1 MGSSQ
6 GTWLVRGDPWPQEV
20 AGQPQRCLG
29 QAQAKQ
35 APHRTLPK
43 RSPPWLPRP
52 LLAPCLLYL
61 SLQVQKL
68 HCFRSPWSPLLP
80 DTPIPGQQATA
91 RHSCG
96 HSMAELGTEVDR
108 QECQTTISFN
118 RELCAWLS
126 SPKVRCFQAGS
137 TIDLS
142 CGSALTSFWEGDTC
156 AVHHHSQTVST
167 QTLNLILQGD
177 VGIHSQVHLPPA
189 ESLPGQCHLP
199 FVI

>member
-1 MGSSQ
+1 MGLSQ

-52 LLAPCLLYL
+52 LLAPRLLYP

-80 DTPIPGQQATA
+80 DTPIPGQQTTA

-96 HSMAELGTEVDR
+96 HSMAELGTR
-108 QECQTTISFN
+108 WTGRSAALPSPST
-118 RELCAWLS
+118 ELCAWLS

-142 CGSALTSFWEGDTC
+142 CGSALTSNLPRQAKPASWPLCPEILRVREVGLSWG
-156 AVHHHSQTVST
+156 HSHFGVFT
-167 QTLNLILQGD
+167 QLSNKGKAAL
-177 VGIHSQVHLPPA
+177 
-189 ESLPGQCHLP
+189 
-199 FVI
+199 